1 MTHHSQFVTVK
12 ADDLGNVINVSEN
25 SPEFGYVRVQQL
37 VPVISNT
44 GWAKPQK
51 RSALIKGKIED
62 LKMFGFKEN
71 ESIPGKIVVRE
82 SFMPFNAKDSE
93 RDLKIAGDTG
103 IICRVDDQP
112 IYRQTFFTYDVNAQ
126 DELIAHTN
134 TDEIREVALA
144 SREMSAILSHHDRKA
159 AEANL

>member
-12 ADDLGNVINVSEN
+12 SDDLGNVINVSEN

-62 LKMFGFKEN
+62 LKMFGFKDN

-82 SFMPFNAKDSE
+82 SFMPFNQKDSE
-93 RDLKIAGDTG
+93 RDLKIAGSTG
-103 IICRVDDQP
+103 IICRVDDQA
-112 IYRQTFFTYDVNAQ
+112 IYRQTFYTSNENLQ
-126 DELIAHTN
+126 DELISHTN
-134 TDEIREVALA
+134 TLEIKEVMNAQK
-144 SREMSAILSHHDRKA
+144 AINSLNISKVSTSV
-159 AEANL
+159 EL